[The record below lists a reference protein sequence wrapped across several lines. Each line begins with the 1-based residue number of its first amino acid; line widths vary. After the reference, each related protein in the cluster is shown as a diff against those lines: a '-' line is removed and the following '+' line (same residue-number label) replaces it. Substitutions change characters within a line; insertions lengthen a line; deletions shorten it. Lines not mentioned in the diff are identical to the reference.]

1 MAGFGNGRTAAPGRE
16 PGSSRFRLRYL
27 HHDLELGIGEF
38 SLGRSADCQLSLD
51 DPLVSRRHALLIVSD
66 DGVTIEDLQSRN
78 GVSVNGEVVTG
89 KAQLADGDR
98 ILIGSQELTLHSS
111 HPRDDDD
118 MEDDLMRSAQGGTH
132 TLPKI
137 TAVRPAERPHHGT
150 VRPTLGDADGA
161 PTERRTDAFSVLGG
175 VAEKALAMGR
185 AEEAERLLSSALAD
199 VIDACRAGRPSPSLV
214 ELAARFAAKLATATG
229 KGAWVDYVIEVY
241 DTQGRPCSAHVVDE
255 LYGALRKVTAIDLVR
270 LRAYVS
276 HLRERQATLGP
287 AERFLLQR
295 IEGLERLAALR

>member
-51 DPLVSRRHALLIVSD
+51 DPLVSRRHALLIVGD

-78 GVSVNGEVVTG
+78 GISVNGEAVTG
-89 KAQLADGDR
+89 KAHLTDGDR
-98 ILIGSQELTLHSS
+98 ILIGSQELTLHAS
-111 HPRDDDD
+111 HPEDDDLD
-118 MEDDLMRSAQGGTH
+118 EDLMRSAQGGTH

-137 TAVRPAERPHHGT
+137 IAVPRVERPHYGT
-150 VRPTLGDADGA
+150 VRPGPGEADSGS
-161 PTERRTDAFSVLGG
+161 PERRADAFSVLGG

-199 VIDACRAGRPSPSLV
+199 VIEACRTGRPSPSLV
-214 ELAARFAAKLATATG
+214 EMAARFAAKLATATG

-255 LYGALRKVTAIDLVR
+255 LYGALRKVSAIDLVR
-270 LRAYVS
+270 LRAYVAQ
-276 HLRERQATLGP
+276 LRERQASLGP
-287 AERFLLQR
+287 AEKFLLQR

>member
-27 HHDLELGIGEF
+27 HHDLELGTGEF

-51 DPLVSRRHALLIVSD
+51 DPLVSRRHALLVVTG
-66 DGVTIEDLQSRN
+66 DGVTIEDLSSRN
-78 GVSVNGEVVTG
+78 GVSVNGEPVTG
-89 KAQLADGDR
+89 RAHLSDGDR
-98 ILIGSQELTLHSS
+98 ILIGSQELTLHST
-111 HPRDDDD
+111 HPDDDD
-118 MEDDLMRSAQGGTH
+118 LEPDLMQSGQGGIH

-137 TAVRPAERPHHGT
+137 TAVRPHHGT
-150 VRPTLGDADGA
+150 VRPAAGDGEVT
-161 PTERRTDAFSVLGG
+161 TERRADAFSVLGG

-185 AEEAERLLSSALAD
+185 AEEAERLLTSALAD
-199 VIDACRAGRPSPSLV
+199 VIEACRAGRAPSPSLV
-214 ELAARFAAKLATATG
+214 EMAARFASKLATATG

-241 DTQGRPCSAHVVDE
+241 DAQGRPCSAPVVDE
-255 LYGALRKVTAIDLVR
+255 LYSALRKVTAIDLVR
-270 LRAYVS
+270 LRAYVA

-287 AERFLLQR
+287 AEKFLLQR